1 MDGHGIVRR
10 RVLVPHPAVY
20 LVGREHLPRMLHQ
33 KPQNVVFQ
41 GRQVHG
47 VPVHGDGFGVVV
59 QADPADG
66 HGGGGRMAA
75 AQGHIPPQLGPDPG
89 QQLHGV
95 EGLGHIVVGPHVQS
109 QHLVRVLGLGRQQD
123 HRQIVALPQAGHGG
137 DAVHPRHHHVQQDQV
152 HLLPVQQPQGLIAVI
167 GRQHPVALG
176 GQIDVQGRHDV
187 LFIVADQDGVHGDR
201 LSFLG
206 LHRRQTAGQ
215 KGSSSSRPRPRR
227 DAALTRCS
235 MGFHS
240 PLLNSA
246 AKEMGI

>member
-1 MDGHGIVRR
+1 
-10 RVLVPHPAVY
+10 
-20 LVGREHLPRMLHQ
+20 
-33 KPQNVVFQ
+33 
-41 GRQVHG
+41 
-47 VPVHGDGFGVVV
+47 
-59 QADPADG
+59 
-66 HGGGGRMAA
+66 MAA

-109 QHLVRVLGLGRQQD
+109 QHLVRILGLGRQQD
-123 HRQIVALPQAGHGG
+123 HRQVVALPQAGHGG